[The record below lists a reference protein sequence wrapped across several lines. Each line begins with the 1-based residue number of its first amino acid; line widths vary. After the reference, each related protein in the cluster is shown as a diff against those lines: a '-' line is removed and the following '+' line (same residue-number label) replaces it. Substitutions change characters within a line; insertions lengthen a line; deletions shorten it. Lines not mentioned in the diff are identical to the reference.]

1 MDKKII
7 TAFVVGASFAGGMLI
22 NSNIVRADS
31 EFSGIVNTTK
41 ITSLYNDDGK
51 LVTNRALAANTPWLT
66 DKKIQIG
73 DMGDFY
79 RVSTHEFVKAG
90 DVQLQHGQSEN
101 GIVRAGSNGALVYNY
116 SNGDYKAT
124 DRKLSA
130 NSSWRYNHTDI
141 VGSKTWYQVSSD
153 GWINSDDAS
162 TSTSIDN
169 TGVAKINYAPDSG
182 IDLWQGY
189 GTNKVATGQKLY
201 NGSEW
206 RFDSKVIDA
215 NGDAW
220 YQVGN
225 NQWLEGT
232 YLQITNEKFD
242 QAAAEIWDPNFA
254 AVKVNNDTTIYNNND
269 YNSGKKGSAYAGQ
282 TLQVD
287 STLQNGNVTWYE
299 VSNGGWIPS
308 SAATQITTY
317 RSPIILNGKTKD
329 QAISDVIAA
338 AKQELGK
345 PYVWNAKGPDSFDCS
360 GLMQYVFR
368 QATGQNIG
376 SWTVPQETSGTKVA
390 LSDMKPGDLVFWGPA
405 GVTYHVGLY
414 LGNNQYL
421 NALRPGTNVKI
432 DTISSDFMPSFGVRV
447 IQ

>member
-1 MDKKII
+1 MNKRII
-7 TAFVVGASFAGGMLI
+7 TAFAIGASFAGGILL
-22 NSNIVRADS
+22 NTGLVHADTD
-31 EFSGIVNTTK
+31 FNGIVNTTK
-41 ITSLYNDDGK
+41 VTSLYNDDGK
-51 LVTNRALAANTPWLT
+51 LVTNRALAANTPWIT

-73 DMGDFY
+73 DKGDFY

-101 GIVRAGSNGALVYNY
+101 GIVKAGSNGALVYTY
-116 SNGDYKAT
+116 DNGDYKST

-130 NSSWRYNHTDI
+130 NSAWKYNHIDTI
-141 VGSKTWYQVSSD
+141 GSKTWYQVSD
-153 GWINSDDAS
+153 NGWINSDDAS
-162 TSTSIDN
+162 TSTSITN
-169 TGVAKINYAPDSG
+169 TGVAKVSYAPDSG

-206 RFDSKVIDA
+206 RFDSKVIDS

-220 YQVGN
+220 YQIGT
-225 NQWLEGT
+225 NQWIEGT
-232 YLQITNEKFD
+232 YLQITNESFD

-254 AVKVNNDTTIYNNND
+254 AVKVNSDTNIYNNND
-269 YNSGKKGSAYAGQ
+269 YNSGKKASAYAGQ

-287 STLQNGNVTWYE
+287 STLQNGNTTWYE

-317 RSPIILNGKTKD
+317 RSPIVLNGKTKD

-376 SWTVPQETSGTKVA
+376 SWTVPQETAGTKVS
-390 LSDMKPGDLVFWGPA
+390 LSDLQPGDLVFWGPA

-432 DTISSDFMPSFGVRV
+432 DTISSDFAPSFGVRV